1 MYILGC
7 KYVKKA
13 VGKKMIKTIKTVR
26 IYKDE
31 NVVVSSS
38 NIYIYIYIYI
48 YKCTFIRIHRF

>member
-38 NIYIYIYIYI
+38 NIYIYIYIYK
-48 YKCTFIRIHRF
+48 YTFIRIHRF